1 MKPPA
6 YALMKLNTTL
16 SALVLSASAALAQTP
31 DLPQPVP
38 PATTPAAAPGVP
50 TIEPPTT
57 TTAGGT
63 AVPVAPAPIEPPV
76 QRPGTGFGSPGAV
89 AAPGA
94 TALDATVVGGDPTA
108 RRVSEFS
115 GDPIDV
121 VLRTLARQAKM
132 NVVVSPAVQGAVNLR
147 LEDKTPREVIDVIVQ
162 ANGLAMDELN
172 GVTYIKTSA
181 ERLKEPTESFQYT
194 FSYATADKVAPL
206 LKTQLASGLAPDFD

>member
-89 AAPGA
+89 AAPARSTGQDERRGEPSSA
-94 TALDATVVGGDPTA
+94 RCGQPAA
-108 RRVSEFS
+108 RRQDSARSDRRDRSSE
-115 GDPIDV
+115 
-121 VLRTLARQAKM
+121 R
-132 NVVVSPAVQGAVNLR
+132 
-147 LEDKTPREVIDVIVQ
+147 PRD
-162 ANGLAMDELN
+162 G
-172 GVTYIKTSA
+172 
-181 ERLKEPTESFQYT
+181 
-194 FSYATADKVAPL
+194 
-206 LKTQLASGLAPDFD
+206 